1 MPFPQKLILIS
12 PHSRGVN
19 NMEPVSIF
27 KTIKLIVRDLDSNK
41 VMMAAG
47 FMMTAHMDCSLDNLK
62 NLCREQLEN
71 SFSRHADIQ
80 PYIAD
85 NEMKELITYVVL
97 LHVFYK
103 AAIWKTIGR
112 AIL

>member
-1 MPFPQKLILIS
+1 
-12 PHSRGVN
+12 
-19 NMEPVSIF
+19 MEQVSIF
-27 KTIKLIVRDLDSNK
+27 KTISLIVKDLESNK

-47 FMMTAHMDCSLDNLK
+47 FMMTAHMNCTHDNLK
-62 NLCREQLEN
+62 KLCSEQLEN

-103 AAIWKTIGR
+103 AAIWKTMGR
-112 AIL
+112 TML